1 MDAEPVDEPVVAD
14 LESFVR
20 LRGAALF
27 RYGYVLTGN
36 RHDAAD
42 VVQEALVRVG
52 ARWRRVV
59 AKGNPEAYVR
69 ITMARVHVSRWRRAR
84 REHLVDQVP
93 ERGYR
98 EVELDRVEGDTGL
111 WRALADLPVRQRT
124 VLVLRYYEQRT
135 DEEIAAALGIT
146 RGTVRSQAARG
157 LDKLRTV
164 WPVRPFAGA
173 VEGDR

>member
-1 MDAEPVDEPVVAD
+1 MDADVVGEPVVCD

-59 AKGNPEAYVR
+59 VKGNPEAYVR
-69 ITMARVHVSRWRRAR
+69 TTMARVHVSRWRRLR
-84 REHLVDQVP
+84 REHLVNQVP
-93 ERGYR
+93 ERGYD
-98 EVELDRVEGDTGL
+98 EIELARIEGDTGL
-111 WRALADLPVRQRT
+111 WQALAALPARQRI
-124 VLVLRYYEQRT
+124 VLVLRYYEQRS
-135 DEEIAAALGIT
+135 DEEIATALGIA

-157 LDKLRTV
+157 LDKLRAV
-164 WPVRPFAGA
+164 WPIQSLAGTT
-173 VEGDR
+173 EGDK